1 MIINKSIKIFE
12 ATDKDQT
19 KMGWYAAAAFCYIS
33 AMVCANMSLRWITY
47 PTQVIAKSSKP
58 IPVMVRKN
66 PARVRHNL
74 F

>member
-1 MIINKSIKIFE
+1 MIVNRKCHILEE
-12 ATDKDQT
+12 AEKDQT

-33 AMVCANMSLRWITY
+33 AMVCGNMALRWITY

-66 PARVRHNL
+66 
-74 F
+74 